1 LALVSPAVSAYH
13 PLAIL
18 NWTRLMARRLAA
30 ILAADVV
37 GYSRLMAVDEAGTH
51 ARLKALRQD
60 FIEPKIAEH
69 HGRVAKLMGDGALVE
84 FASVVDALECAAAIQ
99 AGVAER
105 QADLNEDRRIAFRI
119 GINIG
124 DVIIEGEDIYGDG
137 VNVAA
142 RLEALA
148 EPGEICV
155 SRTVYNHAKAKV
167 AFAFEPMGEHRV
179 KNIPEPVT
187 VYRVVTDP
195 GPVAKVLGLKRF
207 RPRPWRLAGFTG
219 AAAVVLLLAAG
230 GAGLWLRSEHGA
242 PPALQQTTTPVTATQ
257 RPGVPEH
264 VALDRYRIAVLPFTN
279 MSADAENEYFS
290 DGMTEELISKLS
302 RLHDLSVIARTS
314 VMQYKGTGKGVAEI
328 GRELQVGTVLEGS
341 VRKAGERLR
350 ITAQLIDVASQ
361 AHLWSEDYD
370 RDLTDVFAIQSDVAQ
385 HVAQALQITLKPAE
399 ARQIEKAGTADL
411 DAYDA
416 YLKGLYY
423 YGTWSKEGLEK
434 SVEYFEQA
442 IARDPNFAK
451 AYAGM
456 AFAYDLLGEYGHLPP
471 DESVT
476 KMKEAAHRAL
486 EIDATTAEAYTALAV
501 AASYYDYD
509 WIRADEGF
517 RRALEF
523 NPNSAGTHDW
533 YGIIFLSPTGRHEEG
548 IAHGKRAKE
557 LDPLTAY
564 IRSDLGWSYNLA
576 RRYDEAIAEC
586 EQIPDIDPNF
596 YFGYFCLGFGYWQ
609 KGMLKEAVSAY
620 ERAVDLEPGDL
631 QLKGE
636 LALVYATAGKKVQAQ
651 RILEELKEKARR
663 EYVTP
668 VALALAHLAVG
679 DVDATFMWLDKL
691 EEHSPKLIWINTN
704 ASFDPLRGDP
714 RFQQLLR
721 KIGFTE
727 AQIDAADALAGKRG

>member
-1 LALVSPAVSAYH
+1 
-13 PLAIL
+13 
-18 NWTRLMARRLAA
+18 MARRLAA

-37 GYSRLMAVDEAGTH
+37 GYSRLMAIDEQGTH

-60 FIEPKIAEH
+60 FIEPTIAEH
-69 HGRVAKLMGDGALVE
+69 HGRVAKLMGDGVLVE
-84 FASVVDALECAAAIQ
+84 FPSVVDAVECAAAIQ
-99 AGVAER
+99 QGVAEH
-105 QADLNEDRRIAFRI
+105 QAELPEDGRIAFRI

-124 DVIIEGEDIYGDG
+124 DVIVEEGDVYGDG

-155 SRTVYNHAKAKV
+155 ARNVYSQVKSKV
-167 AFAFEPMGEHRV
+167 GFGFEPMGEHRV

-187 VYRVVTDP
+187 VYRVITES
-195 GPVAKVLGLKRF
+195 GPLTKVLGVKRF
-207 RPRPWRLAGFTG
+207 RKRPWRLLAFTG
-219 AAAVVLLLAAG
+219 AAAVVLLVAAG
-230 GAGLWLRSEHGA
+230 GAGLWLRSDDSASMAPQQSVTPATTAGA
-242 PPALQQTTTPVTATQ
+242 PAVALQA
-257 RPGVPEH
+257 
-264 VALDRYRIAVLPFTN
+264 ALDKYRIAVLPFTN
-279 MSADAENEYFS
+279 MSADAENEYFA

-314 VMQYKGTGKGVAEI
+314 IMQYKKTGKGVAEI

-341 VRKAGERLR
+341 VRKAGAHLR
-350 ITAQLIDVASQ
+350 ITAQLIDVNSQ

-370 RDLTDVFAIQSDVAQ
+370 RDLTDVFAIQTDVAQ
-385 HVAQALQITLKPAE
+385 NVAQALQITLKPAE

-411 DAYDA
+411 NAYDA
-416 YLKGLYY
+416 YLKGLYH

-434 SVEYFEQA
+434 SVRYFEQA

-509 WIRADEGF
+509 WVRADEGF

-533 YGIIFLSPTGRHEEG
+533 YGIIYLSPTGRHEEG

-576 RRYDEAIAEC
+576 RRYDEAITEC

-596 YFGYFCLGFGYWQ
+596 YFGYFCLGFAYWQ
-609 KGMLKEAVSAY
+609 KGMLEQAVAAY
-620 ERAVDLEPGDL
+620 ERAVELEPGDL
-631 QLKGE
+631 QLQGE
-636 LALVYATAGKKVQAQ
+636 LALVYATAGKKTQAQ
-651 RILEELKEKARR
+651 KILEEFKEKARR

-668 VALALAHLAVG
+668 IALALAHMAVG
-679 DVDATFMWLDKL
+679 DLDGAFGWLDKL
-691 EEHSPKLIWINTN
+691 EKHSPKLIWINTN
-704 ASFDPLRGDP
+704 AAFDPLRGDP
-714 RFQQLLR
+714 RFHELLR

-727 AQIDAADALAGKRG
+727 AQIDAVNVLAGKHG